1 MGSMNQYKGICKK
14 RQAQAMV
21 EFALTLPVFLLA
33 VWGY

>member
-1 MGSMNQYKGICKK
+1 MGSMNQYRKSCHKHK
-14 RQAQAMV
+14 AQAMV